1 MSLNTPPGRWGRLV
15 TSDRFDGKRILLT
28 GCVANIGRATAERLA
43 GEGGSLFLVDID
55 PRVQET
61 AELLRAQGAKADF
74 AVADVSDPESVA
86 KTVSSAVDFLGG
98 LDVVVNN
105 AGIQRSG
112 VVEEFSF
119 DDWNATLRINAGSVF
134 LFAKYSLPHLKA
146 AGGGA
151 IVNTASIA
159 GTHGGPP
166 SLSAY
171 SASKGAIVMFTKV
184 LAKEV
189 GRFHIRANAIAP
201 GWVDTAFN
209 DPVIQFLGGQSAVD
223 ADVDQNVPLG
233 RQGRPEEIAAGIAF
247 LASDDASYMTGQA
260 LIVNGGA
267 G

>member
-1 MSLNTPPGRWGRLV
+1 MA
-15 TSDRFDGKRILLT
+15 SDRFRGKRILLT

-43 GEGGSLFLVDID
+43 SEGGSLFLVDID
-55 PRVQET
+55 PRVSET
-61 AELLRAQGAKADF
+61 VEAVRALGARA
-74 AVADVSDPESVA
+74 AYGIADVSDPGAVKA
-86 KTVSSAVDFLGG
+86 VTDSAAEFLGG
-98 LDVVVNN
+98 LDVIVNN

-119 DDWNATLRINAGSVF
+119 EDWDATLRINAGSVF
-134 LFAKYSLPHLKA
+134 LFAKYGLPHLKA

-189 GRFHIRANAIAP
+189 GRFNIRANAIAP

-209 DPVIQFLGGQSAVD
+209 DPVIEFLGGQSAVD
-223 ADVDQNVPLG
+223 RDVELNVPLG

-260 LIVNGGA
+260 LVVNGGA

>member
-1 MSLNTPPGRWGRLV
+1 MA
-15 TSDRFDGKRILLT
+15 SDRFKGKRILLT

-43 GEGGSLFLVDID
+43 SEGGSLFLVDID
-55 PRVQET
+55 PRVSET
-61 AELLRAQGAKADF
+61 AEAVRALGARVDCGI
-74 AVADVSDPESVA
+74 ADVSDPDAVKA
-86 KTVSSAVDFLGG
+86 ATDSAAEFLGG
-98 LDVVVNN
+98 IDVIVNN

-119 DDWNATLRINAGSVF
+119 EDWDATLRINAGSVF
-134 LFAKYSLPHLKA
+134 LFAKYGLPHLKA

-189 GRFHIRANAIAP
+189 GRLNIRANAIAP

-209 DPVIQFLGGQSAVD
+209 DPVIEFLGGQSAVD
-223 ADVDQNVPLG
+223 RDVEMNVPLG

-260 LIVNGGA
+260 LVVNGGA

>member
-1 MSLNTPPGRWGRLV
+1 MA
-15 TSDRFDGKRILLT
+15 SDRFRGKRILLT

-43 GEGGSLFLVDID
+43 SEGGSLFLVDID
-55 PRVQET
+55 PRVSET
-61 AELLRAQGAKADF
+61 VEAVRALGARADYGI
-74 AVADVSDPESVA
+74 ADVSDPGAVKA
-86 KTVSSAVDFLGG
+86 VTDSAAEFLGG
-98 LDVVVNN
+98 LDVIVNN

-112 VVEEFSF
+112 VVDEFSF
-119 DDWNATLRINAGSVF
+119 EDWDATLRINAGSVF
-134 LFAKYSLPHLKA
+134 LFAKYGLPHLKA

-189 GRFHIRANAIAP
+189 GRFNIRANAIAP

-209 DPVIQFLGGQSAVD
+209 DPVIEFLGGQSAVD
-223 ADVDQNVPLG
+223 RDVELNVPLG

-260 LIVNGGA
+260 LVVNGGA

>member
-1 MSLNTPPGRWGRLV
+1 MA
-15 TSDRFDGKRILLT
+15 SDRFKGKRILLT

-43 GEGGSLFLVDID
+43 SEGGSLFLVDID
-55 PRVQET
+55 PRVSDT
-61 AELLRAQGAKADF
+61 AEAVRALGARADY
-74 AVADVSDPESVA
+74 AIADVSDPDAVRA
-86 KTVSSAVDFLGG
+86 ATDSAAEFLGG
-98 LDVVVNN
+98 IDVIVNN

-119 DDWNATLRINAGSVF
+119 EDWDATLRINAGSVF
-134 LFAKYSLPHLKA
+134 LFAKYGLPHLKA

-189 GRFHIRANAIAP
+189 GRFNIRANAIAP

-209 DPVIQFLGGQSAVD
+209 DPVIEFLGGQSAVD
-223 ADVDQNVPLG
+223 RDVEMNVPLG

>member
-1 MSLNTPPGRWGRLV
+1 MA
-15 TSDRFDGKRILLT
+15 SDRFKGKRILLT

-43 GEGGSLFLVDID
+43 SEGGSLFLVDID
-55 PRVQET
+55 PRVSDT
-61 AELLRAQGAKADF
+61 AEAVRALGARADY
-74 AVADVSDPESVA
+74 AIADVSDPDAVRA
-86 KTVSSAVDFLGG
+86 ATDSAAEFLGG
-98 LDVVVNN
+98 IDVIVNN

-119 DDWNATLRINAGSVF
+119 EDWDATLRINAGSVF
-134 LFAKYSLPHLKA
+134 LFAKYGLPHLKA

-171 SASKGAIVMFTKV
+171 SASKGAVVMFTKV

-189 GRFHIRANAIAP
+189 GRFNIRANAIAP

-209 DPVIQFLGGQSAVD
+209 DPVIEFLGGQSAVD
-223 ADVDQNVPLG
+223 RDVEMNVPLG

>member
-1 MSLNTPPGRWGRLV
+1 MA
-15 TSDRFDGKRILLT
+15 SDRFKGKRILLT

-43 GEGGSLFLVDID
+43 SEGGSLFLVDID
-55 PRVQET
+55 PRVSDT
-61 AELLRAQGAKADF
+61 AEAVRALGARADY
-74 AVADVSDPESVA
+74 AIADVSDPDAVRA
-86 KTVSSAVDFLGG
+86 ATDSAAEFLGG
-98 LDVVVNN
+98 IDVILNN

-119 DDWNATLRINAGSVF
+119 EDWDATLRINAGSVF
-134 LFAKYSLPHLKA
+134 LFAKYGLPHLKA

-171 SASKGAIVMFTKV
+171 SASKGAVVMFTKV

-189 GRFHIRANAIAP
+189 GRFNIRANAIAP

-209 DPVIQFLGGQSAVD
+209 DPVIEFLGGQSAVD
-223 ADVDQNVPLG
+223 RDVEMNVPLG

>member
-1 MSLNTPPGRWGRLV
+1 MGC
-15 TSDRFDGKRILLT
+15 DRFVNRRVLLT

-43 GEGGSLFLVDID
+43 SEGASLFLVDVD
-55 PRVQET
+55 PRLAET
-61 AELLRAQGAKADF
+61 ATAIRERGAAVGWTNADLGDEASVATAVEEAAKAL
-74 AVADVSDPESVA
+74 
-86 KTVSSAVDFLGG
+86 KGI
-98 LDVVVNN
+98 DVVINN

-112 VVEEFSF
+112 LVEAFSWE
-119 DDWNATLRINAGSVF
+119 DWRATMSVNAGSCF
-134 LFAKYSLPHLKA
+134 LVAKHALKHLRA

-171 SASKGAIVMFTKV
+171 SASKGAIIAFTKV

-189 GRFHIRANAIAP
+189 AADGIRANAIAP

-209 DPVIQFLGGQSAVD
+209 DPVIQFMGGQDAVD
-223 ADVDQNVPLG
+223 ADVAANVPLG
-233 RQGRPEEIAAGIAF
+233 RQGRSEEIASVIAF

-260 LIVNGGA
+260 VVVNGGA